1 MENLIECP
9 PIPVFTPLCC
19 LGFISLILKIGCFY
33 ENNFFLTEG
42 NCGMTAE
49 GGCWRELRCVSTL
62 LVLKFDSSFLK
73 KWSVVSLMATPFL
86 FGTNPPVSCHFTLR
100 EGKMPMSRWSLDL
113 IIVSLPKHHK
123 ENRKI
128 VNVRTEVAGAISKL
142 CCLKEIFY

>member
-62 LVLKFDSSFLK
+62 LVLKFDSRFLK
-73 KWSVVSLMATPFL
+73 KMVCSFPN
-86 FGTNPPVSCHFTLR
+86 GNPVSFWNKSPSELSFHPQR
-100 EGKMPMSRWSLDL
+100 GKNAHVQMELGS
-113 IIVSLPKHHK
+113 H
-123 ENRKI
+123 NC
-128 VNVRTEVAGAISKL
+128 ISSKTS
-142 CCLKEIFY
+142 